1 MVKLVALY
9 KQPADVTAFEE
20 HYANV
25 HLPLI
30 ERVPNVIKTS
40 LTRFWGAAGGGEPPY
55 YLMYEMYFQDKEA
68 LDAAMASPEN
78 RAAGRDLMS
87 FARDIVTVMFAD
99 VYESEAK

>member
-9 KQPADVTAFEE
+9 KKPADVEAFEE

-30 ERVPNVIKTS
+30 EKVPHVVKTS
-40 LTRFWGAAGGGEPPY
+40 LTRFWGVAGGGEPPY
-55 YLMYEMYFQDKEA
+55 YLMYEMYFEDRDK
-68 LDAAMASPEN
+68 LDAAMRSPEN

-99 VYESEAK
+99 VYES

>member
-9 KQPADVTAFEE
+9 KKPADVEAFEE

-30 ERVPNVIKTS
+30 EKVPYVVKTS

-55 YLMYEMYFQDKEA
+55 YLMYEMYFEDRDK
-68 LDAAMASPEN
+68 LDAAMRSPEN

-99 VYESEAK
+99 VYES